1 MKHFGVQQL
10 QLNKEQEKE
19 QQFKQ
24 KKEKEKMQG
33 YEAKIKEASRE
44 LDVKERI
51 ALKDVSA
58 TQSIDDMSL
67 QAKEAG
73 ARLNIVPSAW
83 AIVEIHNEKSE
94 NTDYEVFVLIDENG
108 QRYSTSSESF
118 RTAFL
123 DIWNEINGENI
134 PWSIDVIRQES
145 KNFKGKEFLT
155 CTIV

>member
-1 MKHFGVQQL
+1 
-10 QLNKEQEKE
+10 
-19 QQFKQ
+19 
-24 KKEKEKMQG
+24 MQG

-118 RTAFL
+118 TYPLQALPPKPDYSCSSGLRSQSPYRSPGLCRSPA
-123 DIWNEINGENI
+123 
-134 PWSIDVIRQES
+134 P
-145 KNFKGKEFLT
+145 
-155 CTIV
+155 